1 MAGYADH
8 TAGFRREHTV
18 ASEKASG
25 AHGPLRAS
33 THIRWSVRFDYQP
46 DLCKDYKETG
56 YCGYGD
62 SCKFLH
68 DRGDYKAG
76 WQIER
81 EWQEKEKRRKEAAA
95 MGMLEEG
102 EGGEGEEEEE
112 EDDDLPFACFICR
125 QSFVDPVVTKCQHY
139 FCEHCALK
147 HHSRNKNCFVCEQPT
162 QGVFNTAHDII
173 KRVKERAAKAD
184 KDKGEKATGA
194 GGGGD
199 GGDSDG

>member
-112 EDDDLPFACFICR
+112 RMTICR
-125 QSFVDPVVTKCQHY
+125 LPASSAGNRLWTRWLLSASITSANTVLSSTTRATRTAS
-139 FCEHCALK
+139 CAS
-147 HHSRNKNCFVCEQPT
+147 SRPRVCST
-162 QGVFNTAHDII
+162 RRMTSSSA
-173 KRVKERAAKAD
+173 
-184 KDKGEKATGA
+184 
-194 GGGGD
+194 
-199 GGDSDG
+199 